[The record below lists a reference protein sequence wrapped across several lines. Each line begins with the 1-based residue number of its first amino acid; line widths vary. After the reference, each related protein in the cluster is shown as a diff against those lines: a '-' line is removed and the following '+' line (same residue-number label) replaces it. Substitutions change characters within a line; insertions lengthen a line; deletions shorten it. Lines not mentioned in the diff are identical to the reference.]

1 LAHSGECTTNNNIRQ
16 YLDAA
21 GISQREFAGRIE
33 IHEST
38 VSRLIDG
45 LEPGIERARLIAKT
59 LSDALGYTIVIED
72 VWPAEV
78 PRNEGGVDET

>member
-1 LAHSGECTTNNNIRQ
+1 MGAMNNNIRQ

-21 GISQREFAGRIE
+21 GITQRDFARRIQ

-59 LSDALGYTIVIED
+59 LGDALGYTIMIED
-72 VWPAEV
+72 VWPIDAAK
-78 PRNEGGVDET
+78 NEGPDAKP